1 MYGHVIKR
9 ENGRGRKGDGIDGN
23 LDAVYELYKYMS
35 EHNYRVIDLMKWL
48 DKDGS
53 MSVSRDEF
61 KRGMMVSIK
70 RGMMVSVKW
79 GMMVSVKW
87 DMLVGVK
94 WGMMVKIKRGI
105 MVSVKRGIMVS
116 VIRGMMVSVKRGMK
130 VSVKW
135 GILVSVK
142 RGIMVSVKRG
152 IMVGACLCSII
163 KFGLVMLTVSLH
175 CFLMIIKHF
184 STLWVVSIDSNF
196 KQLLLLAIK
205 HVCVDSKH

>member
-70 RGMMVSVKW
+70 RGMMISVKW

-94 WGMMVKIKRGI
+94 WGIMVKIK
-105 MVSVKRGIMVS
+105 
-116 VIRGMMVSVKRGMK
+116 RGMMVSVKRGMMVSVK
-130 VSVKW
+130 RGMMVSVKW
-135 GILVSVK
+135 GIMVIFK
-142 RGIMVSVKRG
+142 RGIMVS
-152 IMVGACLCSII
+152 ACLCSII

-196 KQLLLLAIK
+196 KQMLLLVIK
-205 HVCVDSKH
+205 TCLC